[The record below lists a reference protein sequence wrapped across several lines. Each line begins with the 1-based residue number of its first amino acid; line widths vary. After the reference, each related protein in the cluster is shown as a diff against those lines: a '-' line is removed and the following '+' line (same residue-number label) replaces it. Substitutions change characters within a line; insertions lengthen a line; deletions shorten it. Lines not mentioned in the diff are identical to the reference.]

1 MPLTVELACADHD
14 PGGYWFT
21 IENWEH
27 GTIRQHIQDSK
38 FRADEAI
45 PLVTER
51 LARKQPE
58 YGPLVSFT
66 REITPEL
73 EADLATVVKL
83 VQRRPGLSFVELTR
97 LCLEFHG
104 DLSWWFN
111 DSLMLWAGLNER
123 AMRAMN
129 YGVYVDALEVEPCST
144 FVYLIDGFI
153 PNMPEARSLTRHY
166 QKPRWVPV
174 VFNLGKLAGKYLED
188 SEANHA

>member
-1 MPLTVELACADHD
+1 MQRSPSYRCDACGGVADTIHILPGIGGQMPLTVELACADHD

-51 LARKQPE
+51 LTRKQPE

-83 VQRRPGLSFVELTR
+83 VQRRPGLSFV
-97 LCLEFHG
+97 
-104 DLSWWFN
+104 
-111 DSLMLWAGLNER
+111 
-123 AMRAMN
+123 
-129 YGVYVDALEVEPCST
+129 
-144 FVYLIDGFI
+144 
-153 PNMPEARSLTRHY
+153 
-166 QKPRWVPV
+166 
-174 VFNLGKLAGKYLED
+174 
-188 SEANHA
+188 